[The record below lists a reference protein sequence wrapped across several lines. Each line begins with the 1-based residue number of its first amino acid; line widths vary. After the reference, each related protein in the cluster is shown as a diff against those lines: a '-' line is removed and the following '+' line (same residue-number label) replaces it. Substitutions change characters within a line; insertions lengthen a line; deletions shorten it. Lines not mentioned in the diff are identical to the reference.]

1 LSTAEETANRGL
13 QFWLQPGFHFILA
26 GPFSPRRAAAQ
37 LMIHAGFVV
46 RAPGGVTYLSS
57 QNVTGR
63 GIDRHGG
70 VRPLC

>member
-1 LSTAEETANRGL
+1 
-13 QFWLQPGFHFILA
+13 
-26 GPFSPRRAAAQ
+26 
-37 LMIHAGFVV
+37 MIHAGFVV